1 MSPYTAALV
10 TDTGVLQKR
19 RQTLSRFKKKKTNK
33 PALKAM
39 QVASIQVASIHMA
52 VGLISKPRNT
62 SSQFTYHLLASLTAG
77 WWIKVSVLIPGIIK
91 RCSRCYVSPADS
103 IAAVGSNFS
112 CCPQCINCHDLPCL
126 MVNIICRSAIF
137 DASPDSILT
146 LGVWKWF
153 FWMIS

>member
-1 MSPYTAALV
+1 VSYCWAASYREETRLFHN
-10 TDTGVLQKR
+10 TKL
-19 RQTLSRFKKKKTNK
+19 F
-33 PALKAM
+33 
-39 QVASIQVASIHMA
+39 HMA

-112 CCPQCINCHDLPCL
+112 CCPQCVNCHDLPCL

-146 LGVWKWF
+146 LGLWKWF
-153 FWMIS
+153 FLNDFIICRKCIFPSSAKDSNDSLNLC

>member
-10 TDTGVLQKR
+10 TDTGVLPKR
-19 RQTLSRFKKKKTNK
+19 KKKGQALSRLKKKKTNE

-77 WWIKVSVLIPGIIK
+77 
-91 RCSRCYVSPADS
+91 
-103 IAAVGSNFS
+103 
-112 CCPQCINCHDLPCL
+112 
-126 MVNIICRSAIF
+126 
-137 DASPDSILT
+137 
-146 LGVWKWF
+146 
-153 FWMIS
+153 